1 MSKIIDIDREKEMK
15 KGREGNSDTKKEANN
30 VFIER
35 IKTRLNNNRVRGK
48 KKDKK
53 RERNIFLT
61 IFYRPRMPQI
71 KAKEFNLRKQRV
83 MIRSNNLK
91 SCRSVKEGKPLST
104 RGHGFES
111 LSLSCTFS
119 AMCPCAGLL
128 QNCTMTS
135 FPNSSFENKA

>member
-91 SCRSVKEGKPLST
+91 SCRSVKEGNKRSWIRIPLSFL
-104 RGHGFES
+104 HLLCNVS
-111 LSLSCTFS
+111 
-119 AMCPCAGLL
+119 MCR
-128 QNCTMTS
+128 S
-135 FPNSSFENKA
+135 FAELHDD